1 MLNQRGAVPESIIDK
16 IVEDSY
22 VEEKRRKLSDQNSD
36 EKLQQK
42 QTVLSSSGSGISTES
57 GNLKRKIPGDNN
69 NTDNKSS
76 LSENGNVKKAK
87 TD

>member
-1 MLNQRGAVPESIIDK
+1 MDK

-22 VEEKRRKLSDQNSD
+22 MEQKRRKLSDQNLD

-57 GNLKRKIPGDNN
+57 ENLKRKIPGDNN
-69 NTDNKSS
+69 NIDNKGSS
-76 LSENGNVKKAK
+76 SENGNVKKAK
-87 TD
+87 AD

>member
-1 MLNQRGAVPESIIDK
+1 MDK

-22 VEEKRRKLSDQNSD
+22 MEQKRRKLSDQNLD
-36 EKLQQK
+36 EKSQQK

-69 NTDNKSS
+69 NIDNKGS
-76 LSENGNVKKAK
+76 LSKNGNVKKAK
-87 TD
+87 RD